1 MNTMERL
8 HLFSTRRTRERSK
21 HTMLRTNS
29 SSETA
34 RIADFQSA
42 QRAMRIAQDEAA
54 AMSSDEK
61 SAAQSRSSAERLK
74 VTPAV

>member
-8 HLFSTRRTRERSK
+8 HLFSTRRTRERMK
-21 HTMLRTNS
+21 HTTNS
-29 SSETA
+29 SSEAA
-34 RIADFQSA
+34 RIAAFQNA
-42 QRAMRIAQDEAA
+42 QRAVRIAQDEAA

-74 VTPAV
+74 MTPAV